1 MVGPLSHL
9 HASSKPS
16 RSRPPPPVQTSLRD
30 ALKQFSIMAKEELS
44 AKKLIK
50 QSWIG
55 QTERYEIAS
64 TFCLPIAIFQS
75 Y

>member
-1 MVGPLSHL
+1 MV
-9 HASSKPS
+9 
-16 RSRPPPPVQTSLRD
+16 
-30 ALKQFSIMAKEELS
+30 KEDLS

-64 TFCLPIAIFQS
+64 EYSLTSLLIL
-75 Y
+75 YH

>member
-1 MVGPLSHL
+1 
-9 HASSKPS
+9 
-16 RSRPPPPVQTSLRD
+16 
-30 ALKQFSIMAKEELS
+30 MAKEELN

-64 TFCLPIAIFQS
+64 KFCLPIAIFL
-75 Y
+75 